1 MFFQLLFIHLYR
13 PFLKYTRTTSP
24 LPLHVSPRKYCAQAA
39 GAISKLLRL
48 YKRTYGLQQIC
59 NIAVYITHSACTIHL
74 LSLPDKNAKRDI
86 IHGVKHLEEIGENWT
101 CARRTLRML
110 SVSASKWK
118 VELPDEAVATFART
132 ATKWGTSDS
141 TSSPSAGSSEPSPPS
156 QFNLQSFSNMQSQ
169 DPHDRPMNVQQT
181 PNTHSPMSHLHNG
194 LLPGMAPSPASTV
207 SEEARRSSGGLSLPP
222 QSASD
227 LSPGAN
233 KIRHSTY
240 PTHLTQAQRDAWDRH
255 QAARAGSN
263 THSAGGSTNTPSN
276 ANAAVLFGGV
286 DSLVEESQ
294 DWWLKDQSALAL
306 GFDNWI
312 DASTD
317 WAGQGLSSTFGMG
330 DNAASEFSGNGV
342 STTGALP
349 NANLAGYTYP
359 GKSGD
364 GYSTF
369 STSHGQ
375 GLNGGTAYRHGTQDG
390 LDEEM
395 YFQ

>member
-24 LPLHVSPRKYCAQAA
+24 LPSHVSPRKFCTQAA

-74 LSLPDKNAKRDI
+74 LNLPDKNAKRDI
-86 IHGVKHLEEIGENWT
+86 VHGVKHLEEIGEWWT

-118 VELPDEAVATFART
+118 IELPDEAATTFART
-132 ATKWGTSDS
+132 ATKWGTSDFA
-141 TSSPSAGSSEPSPPS
+141 SSPSGASSEPSPQSPP
-156 QFNLQSFSNMQSQ
+156 NLQSSSNTQSQ
-169 DPHDRPMNVQQT
+169 DPYGRPMNVQQT
-181 PNTHSPMSHLHNG
+181 PNTRSSISLPHTG
-194 LLPGMAPSPASTV
+194 LLPVMAPSPASTV

-227 LSPGAN
+227 LNRGAN
-233 KIRHSTY
+233 KIRPSTY
-240 PTHLTQAQRDAWDRH
+240 LTHLTQAQRDAWDRH
-255 QAARAGSN
+255 QAVRAGSYTRSTGTSAN
-263 THSAGGSTNTPSN
+263 TSSN
-276 ANAAVLFGGV
+276 ANAATLFGGV

-312 DASTD
+312 DAGTD
-317 WAGQGLSSTFGMG
+317 WAGLGLGSTFGIG
-330 DNAASEFSGNGV
+330 DNAAGGFSGNGV
-342 STTGALP
+342 STTSALT
-349 NANLAGYTYP
+349 NANLAGY
-359 GKSGD
+359 GN
-364 GYSTF
+364 GYATF
-369 STSHGQ
+369 STSHDQ
-375 GLNGGTAYRHGTQDG
+375 RLDGGTAYRHGAQDS
-390 LDEEM
+390 LDEET
-395 YFQ
+395 YF

>member
-1 MFFQLLFIHLYR
+1 MLFQLLFIHLYR

-24 LPLHVSPRKYCAQAA
+24 LPSHVSPRKFCVQAA

-86 IHGVKHLEEIGENWT
+86 IHGVKHLEEIGECWT
-101 CARRTLRML
+101 CARRTLRTL

-118 VELPDEAVATFART
+118 IELPDEAVATFART
-132 ATKWGTSDS
+132 AAKWGTSDLA
-141 TSSPSAGSSEPSPPS
+141 SSPSTGSSEPSPPS
-156 QFNLQSFSNMQSQ
+156 QLNLQSFSNVQSQ
-169 DPHDRPMNVQQT
+169 NPHDRPMNVQQS
-181 PNTHSPMSHLHNG
+181 PNTHSSMSHLYDG
-194 LLPGMAPSPASTV
+194 QLPGMAPSPTSTV
-207 SEEARRSSGGLSLPP
+207 SEDARRSSGGLSLPP

-227 LSPGAN
+227 LDRGVN
-233 KIRHSTY
+233 KTRPSY
-240 PTHLTQAQRDAWDRH
+240 LTHLTQAQRDAWDRH
-255 QAARAGSN
+255 QAVRAGSY
-263 THSAGGSTNTPSN
+263 THSAGGSVNTSSN
-276 ANAAVLFGGV
+276 ANAATLFGGV

-312 DASTD
+312 DANTD
-317 WAGQGLSSTFGMG
+317 WAGLGLSSTFGTG
-330 DNAASEFSGNGV
+330 DNAASEFNGNDV
-342 STTGALP
+342 NTMSAIP
-349 NANLAGYTYP
+349 NANLAGYPYP
-359 GKSGD
+359 EKSGN
-364 GYSTF
+364 GYSMF
-369 STSHGQ
+369 STTYGQ
-375 GLNGGTAYRHGTQDG
+375 GLNDGTAYRRGTQDS